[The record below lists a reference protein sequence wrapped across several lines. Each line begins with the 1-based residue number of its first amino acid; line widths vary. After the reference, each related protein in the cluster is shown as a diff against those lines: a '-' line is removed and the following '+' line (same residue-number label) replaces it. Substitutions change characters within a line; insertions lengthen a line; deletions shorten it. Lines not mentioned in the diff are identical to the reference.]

1 MGRGKK
7 EGREGK
13 RLRLRWTRATVSGL
27 AFPGRFCRRSRDVP
41 SNAQENPVHEEPQ
54 VLELLSE
61 NSSFFYFDCIM
72 VKCCVLIAVEANLPG
87 FPHLHTCPVVVT

>member
-41 SNAQENPVHEEPQ
+41 SSGQENPLRNEPHF
-54 VLELLSE
+54 LENKKGITIANIIFLS
-61 NSSFFYFDCIM
+61 S
-72 VKCCVLIAVEANLPG
+72 
-87 FPHLHTCPVVVT
+87 